1 MISYNKTF
9 NQNVL
14 DNLRLL
20 IAQEFRNIP
29 IRYDSVYRGNS
40 FFHLT
45 PRRDEI
51 IELRSDGAIREYS
64 ILITYNEK
72 ERGRYVKN
80 RSLDSRINIVERL
93 KEIIRVNVASI
104 DDFLYFV
111 DSNGNNFLTSDSEEL
126 RILKRPILITS
137 TDQFFITSDDK
148 AFTVFPA
155 DFSYEWHNA
164 RLQSVNYD
172 LERENANYLSA
183 SMEFLCVVE
192 EVYA

>member
-80 RSLDSRINIVERL
+80 RSLDSRISIVERL
-93 KEIIRVNVASI
+93 KEIIRSNVASI

-111 DSNGNNFLTSDSEEL
+111 DSGGNNFLTSDSEEL

>member
-29 IRYDSVYRGNS
+29 IRYDSVFRGNS

-111 DSNGNNFLTSDSEEL
+111 DSGGNNFLTSDSEEL

-155 DFSYEWHNA
+155 DSSYEWHNA

-172 LERENANYLSA
+172 LERENTNYLSA

>member
-111 DSNGNNFLTSDSEEL
+111 DSGGNNFLTSDSEEL

-155 DFSYEWHNA
+155 DYSYEWHNA

-172 LERENANYLSA
+172 LERENANYLSS

>member
-1 MISYNKTF
+1 M
-9 NQNVL
+9 
-14 DNLRLL
+14 
-20 IAQEFRNIP
+20 
-29 IRYDSVYRGNS
+29 YRGNS

-111 DSNGNNFLTSDSEEL
+111 DSGGNNFLTSDSEEL

-155 DFSYEWHNA
+155 DYSYEWHNA

>member
-111 DSNGNNFLTSDSEEL
+111 DSGGNNFLTSDS
-126 RILKRPILITS
+126 
-137 TDQFFITSDDK
+137 
-148 AFTVFPA
+148 
-155 DFSYEWHNA
+155 
-164 RLQSVNYD
+164 
-172 LERENANYLSA
+172 
-183 SMEFLCVVE
+183 
-192 EVYA
+192 

>member
-111 DSNGNNFLTSDSEEL
+111 DSGGNNFLTSDSEEL

-172 LERENANYLSA
+172 LERENANYLSS

>member
-111 DSNGNNFLTSDSEEL
+111 DSGGNNFLTSDSEEL

-155 DFSYEWHNA
+155 DYSYEWHNA

>member
-29 IRYDSVYRGNS
+29 IRYDSVFRGNS

-111 DSNGNNFLTSDSEEL
+111 DSGGNNFLTSDSEEL

-172 LERENANYLSA
+172 LERENANYLSS

>member
-9 NQNVL
+9 NQNVV

-111 DSNGNNFLTSDSEEL
+111 DSGGNNFLTSDSEEL

-172 LERENANYLSA
+172 LERENANYLSS

>member
-111 DSNGNNFLTSDSEEL
+111 DSGGNNFLTSDSEEL

-137 TDQFFITSDDK
+137 TDQFFITSDSK
-148 AFTVFPA
+148 AFTTYPA
-155 DFSYEWHNA
+155 DYSYEWHNA

-172 LERENANYLSA
+172 LERENSNYLS
-183 SMEFLCVVE
+183 SSIEFLCVVE

>member
-111 DSNGNNFLTSDSEEL
+111 DSGGNNFLTSDSEEL

-137 TDQFFITSDDK
+137 TNQFFITSDDK

-172 LERENANYLSA
+172 LERENSNYLS
-183 SMEFLCVVE
+183 SSIEFLCVVE

>member
-111 DSNGNNFLTSDSEEL
+111 DSGGNNFLTSDSEEL